1 MSVKVQPL
9 FAIEVVTVYMSSEL
23 VLRLHKKWSHSQIK
37 QCVYGNKYMS
47 TAVVDP
53 EGPGV
58 QIQADYCNSTHCYIM
73 PGRGCQMH
81 FSFS

>member
-37 QCVYGNKYMS
+37 QCVYGNQYMS
-47 TAVVDP
+47 TTVVDL
-53 EGPGV
+53 GV
-58 QIQADYCNSTHCYIM
+58 LGGECRFRQIL
-73 PGRGCQMH
+73 
-81 FSFS
+81 